1 MIEGR
6 VSSRSS
12 PFLNAAIASRKPKY
26 NAERGRKTMN
36 RVIKILMKRD
46 GLTEEEAREMVEECM
61 EELYE
66 GNEYALEDVLGLE
79 PDYIDYLF

>member
-1 MIEGR
+1 
-6 VSSRSS
+6 
-12 PFLNAAIASRKPKY
+12 
-26 NAERGRKTMN
+26 
-36 RVIKILMKRD
+36 MKRD